1 MGLGSPASRA
11 CLPSRRGPR
20 TLALWSAARSGA
32 ASRPPGTARPDAR
45 ARSACRSSPRRTR
58 PSAGAAASSGSA
70 TPAASAAGIAA
81 CLPREHGAMSK
92 AQRGSGAPGAE
103 EARRRTVDETRVADV
118 VQPGARDGPAAIDS
132 NPPLHVGAGCEGR
145 PHWRWLWRWAPTRAT
160 AAELVPRLPVC
171 ACAEQRQ
178 LRAPVDFGSRRWR
191 GRRLGRWRGAG
202 RLGCLGSQ
210 VWESSSAHEDSGS
223 GSGGPRSWHSCEQ

>member
-1 MGLGSPASRA
+1 MRLGSPASRA
-11 CLPSRRGPR
+11 CLPSQRGPR

-45 ARSACRSSPRRTR
+45 ARSAYRSSPRRTH

-103 EARRRTVDETRVADV
+103 EARRRTVDEARVADV
-118 VQPGARDGPAAIDS
+118 IQPGARDGLAAIDP
-132 NPPLHVGAGCEGR
+132 NPPLHVGAWCEGL
-145 PHWRWLWRWAPTRAT
+145 PHGAHRRWLWRWAPALAT
-160 AAELVPRLPVC
+160 AADLVPRPPVC
-171 ACAEQRQ
+171 PRAEQRQ
-178 LRAPVDFGSRRWR
+178 LRAPVDFGSRR
-191 GRRLGRWRGAG
+191 RRLGGCQVPGEAA
-202 RLGCLGSQ
+202 RLCVGHRCR
-210 VWESSSAHEDSGS
+210 ESSSAREDSGS
-223 GSGGPRSWHSCEQ
+223 GSWRTT